1 MAEQESTN
9 IVTIEATKR
18 EKSGKGYARKLRRGG
33 KIPANLLNKGQSI
46 PIELD
51 PKLLSKAWKAD
62 KKFNL
67 TFNGATKAVVISE
80 LQVDRVKRAPLHVD
94 LMYTE

>member
-9 IVTIEATKR
+9 ITIEATKR
-18 EKSGKGYARKLRRGG
+18 DKSGKSYTRKLRRTG
-33 KIPANLLNKGQSI
+33 KIPANLLNKGKST

-62 KKFNL
+62 KTLDL
-67 TFNGATKAVVISE
+67 TLEGATQRVIITE
-80 LQVDRVKRAPLHVD
+80 LQIDRVKRTAMHVD
-94 LMYTE
+94 LKVT